1 MSRDIRTVD
10 RFTGPWR
17 SPVGFQGELAETEQ
31 SGIWKPGKVQYK
43 YLKRC
48 EKSLERVWKESG
60 KGVKSG
66 K

>member
-48 EKSLERVWKESG
+48 EKSLERV
-60 KGVKSG
+60 
-66 K
+66 